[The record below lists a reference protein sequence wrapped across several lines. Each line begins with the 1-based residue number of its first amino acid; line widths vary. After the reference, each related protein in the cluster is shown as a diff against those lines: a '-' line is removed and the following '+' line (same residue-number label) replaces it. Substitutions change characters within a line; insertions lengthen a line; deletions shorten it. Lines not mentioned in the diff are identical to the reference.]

1 MLDPRPHRLRRPHT
15 RFRPLPQ
22 RALDDLRFIRETMER
37 STFTAFPGWGQL
49 LIGATAIA
57 AAAVAARQST
67 PGRWLAVWM
76 LEAALAV
83 AIALPATQ
91 LKAQRSGLPLT
102 SGPSRKFALGFL
114 PSIAAAVL
122 LTAALFRAHQIALL
136 PGVWIALYGAAILSA
151 AAFSTPLLRVMGLGF
166 LLTGALALFQ
176 PSWGNFL
183 MAAAFG
189 GLHIAFGAWIGVKHG
204 G

>member
-1 MLDPRPHRLRRPHT
+1 MLDPRPHRLRRPH
-15 RFRPLPQ
+15 RSRPLPQ

-37 STFTAFPGWGQL
+37 STFTAFPGWGQCVM
-49 LIGATAIA
+49 GATAVA

-67 PGRWLAVWM
+67 STRWLAVWM
-76 LEAALAV
+76 IEAVLAV

-91 LKAQRSGLPLT
+91 LKAQRTGLPLT
-102 SGPSRKFALGFL
+102 SGPSCKFALGFL

-122 LTAALFRAHQIALL
+122 LTAVLFRAHQVALL
-136 PGVWIALYGAAILSA
+136 PGVWLALYGVAILSA
-151 AAFSTPLLRVMGLGF
+151 AAFSLPLLRAMGACF
-166 LLTGALALFQ
+166 LMTGALALFH